1 MLQDFKKF
9 IMRGNVVDLAVA
21 VIIGAA
27 FGRIVVSFVNDV
39 LMPVLG
45 MFIGINFTDLKIVI
59 SEAQGDLAEIAVFY
73 GNFIQAVFDFLIIG
87 LAIFLMIR
95 AISKLQRKKEETP
108 PPPPLPSKE
117 ETLLTEI
124 RDLLAGGQKTA

>member
-1 MLQDFKKF
+1 MLQEFKKF

-27 FGRIVVSFVNDV
+27 FGRIVASFVNDM

-45 MFIGINFTDLKIVI
+45 MFVGFNFTDLKIVI

-73 GNFIQAVFDFLIIG
+73 GSFIQAVLDFLIIG
-87 LAIFLMIR
+87 LAIFLMIKAMNR
-95 AISKLQRKKEETP
+95 FQKKKEDAP
-108 PPPPLPSKE
+108 PPPPLPTKE

-124 RDLLAGGQKTA
+124 RDLIAGGQKIA

>member
-27 FGRIVVSFVNDV
+27 FGRIVASFVNDM

-45 MFIGINFTDLKIVI
+45 MFIGLNFTDLKIVI
-59 SEAQGDLAEIAVFY
+59 SEAQGNLAEIAVYY
-73 GNFIQAVFDFLIIG
+73 GSFIQAVFDFLIIA

-95 AISKLQRKKEETP
+95 FMTKLQKKKEEAP
-108 PPPPLPSKE
+108 PPAPIPTKE

>member
-1 MLQDFKKF
+1 MLQEFKKF

-27 FGRIVVSFVNDV
+27 FGRIVASFVNDM

-45 MFIGINFTDLKIVI
+45 MFVGFNFTDLKIVI

-73 GNFIQAVFDFLIIG
+73 GSFIQAVLDFLIIG
-87 LAIFLMIR
+87 LAIFLMIKTMNR
-95 AISKLQRKKEETP
+95 FQKKKEDAP
-108 PPPPLPSKE
+108 PPAPLPTKE

-124 RDLLAGGQKTA
+124 RDLIAGGQKIA

>member
-27 FGRIVVSFVNDV
+27 FGRIVASFVNDM

-45 MFIGINFTDLKIVI
+45 MFIGLNFTDLKIVI
-59 SEAQGDLAEIAVFY
+59 SEAQGDLAEIAVYY
-73 GNFIQAVFDFLIIG
+73 GSFIQAVFDFLIIG

-95 AISKLQRKKEETP
+95 FMTKLQKKKEETP
-108 PPPPLPSKE
+108 PPAPIPTKE
-117 ETLLTEI
+117 EILLTEI